1 MSSLPVPEEFESP
14 ATINGTY
21 SSNNAAPPR
30 VNGIFTNGVIG
41 DGRADASAA
50 DGTEDAPGE
59 PDDDMNSLFGDDE
72 DAMANGDATM
82 MAFSATTEP
91 TANGAPDTTNEPPSM
106 PGLDEDDDEFSRA
119 IANGLQEDP
128 IEGDADGDTTMIDA
142 AASSGGPVQPP
153 AITTNVTAAQGAST
167 QQVGTTTNGLA
178 DASSDAVQPNGLPHS
193 NSPKVNGIL
202 TNSSTTIADQE
213 LTSDTTFLD
222 ASIDGTIR
230 IWDRRQPNPVARIM
244 PPRGTPPWCMSACW
258 SPDGNFIYT
267 GRRNNSVEEY
277 SLHRGFRDGPR
288 RTFRFPAGSGSVS
301 SLRAMPNGR
310 HLIW

>member
-1 MSSLPVPEEFESP
+1 MSNLPVPEESESP

-30 VNGIFTNGVIG
+30 TNGIFANGVAG
-41 DGRADASAA
+41 DGRAGASAA

-72 DAMANGDATM
+72 DAVANGDATM
-82 MAFSATTEP
+82 MAFSATAEP
-91 TANGAPDTTNEPPSM
+91 RANGAPDTTNEPPSI

-128 IEGDADGDTTMIDA
+128 IEGDADGDTTMVDV

-153 AITTNVTAAQGAST
+153 DITTNGAAAQQAET
-167 QQVGTTTNGLA
+167 ITNGLV
-178 DASSDAVQPNGLPHS
+178 DVSSEAVQPNGMPHS
-193 NSPKVNGIL
+193 GSPKMNGIL

-230 IWDRRQPNPVARIM
+230 IWDRRQPNPVARIT

-277 SLHRGFRDGPR
+277 SLHRGFREGPR

-301 SLRAMPNGR
+301 SVRAMPNGR

>member
-1 MSSLPVPEEFESP
+1 
-14 ATINGTY
+14 
-21 SSNNAAPPR
+21 
-30 VNGIFTNGVIG
+30 
-41 DGRADASAA
+41 
-50 DGTEDAPGE
+50 
-59 PDDDMNSLFGDDE
+59 MNSLFGDDE
-72 DAMANGDATM
+72 DAVANGDATM
-82 MAFSATTEP
+82 MAFSATAEP
-91 TANGAPDTTNEPPSM
+91 RANGAPDTTNEPPSI

-128 IEGDADGDTTMIDA
+128 IEGDADGDTTMVDV

-153 AITTNVTAAQGAST
+153 DITTNGAAAQQAET
-167 QQVGTTTNGLA
+167 ITNGLV
-178 DASSDAVQPNGLPHS
+178 DVSSEAVQPNGMPHS
-193 NSPKVNGIL
+193 GSPKMNGIL

-230 IWDRRQPNPVARIM
+230 IWDRRQPNPVARIT

-277 SLHRGFRDGPR
+277 SLHRGFREGPR

-301 SLRAMPNGR
+301 SVRAMPNGR